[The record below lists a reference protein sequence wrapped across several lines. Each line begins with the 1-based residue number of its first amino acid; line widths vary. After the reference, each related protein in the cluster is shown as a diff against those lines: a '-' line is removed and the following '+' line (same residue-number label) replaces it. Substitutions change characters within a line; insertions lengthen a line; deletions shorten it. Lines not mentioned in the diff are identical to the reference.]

1 MVSGVEISKSFK
13 NWGWCEIKKKS
24 TQEKSQKSQRN
35 KIHLKEKS
43 NYSIFYTFA
52 DQEVNRKRGRR
63 EHRNSNRYANPN
75 QIPNTSRRGDISV
88 IHGDCDGS

>member
-1 MVSGVEISKSFK
+1 MRFHSNEKKLKKFIKIVERQNSL
-13 NWGWCEIKKKS
+13 
-24 TQEKSQKSQRN
+24 EKSDSF
-35 KIHLKEKS
+35 
-43 NYSIFYTFA
+43 SIFYPLT